1 MPPLSPAAGC
11 RLPVLRIGNPDVKS
25 FFMQIV
31 TTHTNTDFDA
41 LASSI
46 AVTILYPD
54 TLVVAPG
61 NLNANVKAFLSI
73 HKNLFPTIRPKDVDF
88 DRVERLIVVD
98 VNRWERLDRMDPL
111 RDRAGLEIWLWDHHM
126 DDGNLRP
133 TWSCQEAKGATVTLL
148 VRRLKEERKILTPIQ
163 ATLLLAGIY
172 EDTGNLTFPSTT
184 AEDAYAAAYL
194 LERRADLAVLNTFLK
209 PAYGEKQK
217 DVLFHMLQSAKRY
230 HINGHPV
237 SISRQ
242 QIEGHVDNLAV
253 VVHMYREILN
263 VDAAFGI
270 FTEEGKDRC
279 VVIGRGST
287 DGLDIGEIMR
297 KLGGGG
303 HQGAGSAMLRSADPQ
318 QVTRSIKELIRS
330 DQQAAAKVSDLM
342 SFPVISVSSDAS
354 MRETAMILRDKGCTG
369 VPVVDGE
376 KLVGMISRSDFRKL
390 KGEKQV
396 TLPVKAFMC
405 TKVRTI
411 APGKSATDAARLMV
425 KYDIGRLPVV
435 ADGRMIGIMTRSDAM
450 LYLYDLLPD

>member
-1 MPPLSPAAGC
+1 
-11 RLPVLRIGNPDVKS
+11 
-25 FFMQIV
+25 MQIV

-41 LASSI
+41 LASMI
-46 AVTILYPD
+46 AVTVLYPG
-54 TLVVAPG
+54 TIVVAPG
-61 NLNANVKAFLSI
+61 NLNPNVKAFLSI
-73 HKNLFPTIRPKDVDF
+73 HKDLFPTLRSKEVDF

-98 VNRWERLDRMDPL
+98 VNRWKRLDRMTPL

-126 DDGNLRP
+126 NPGSIRP
-133 TWSCQEAKGATVTLL
+133 TWSCQEEKGATVTLL
-148 VRRLKEERKILTPIQ
+148 VRRLKEAKKILTPIQ

-172 EDTGNLTFPSTT
+172 EDTGHLTFPSTT

-194 LERRADLAVLNTFLK
+194 LERKADLAVLSAFLK

-217 DVLFHMLQSAKRY
+217 DVLFHMLQSAKRH
-230 HINGHPV
+230 HINGHRV
-237 SISRQ
+237 SISTQ

-263 VDAAFGI
+263 LDAAFGI
-270 FTEEGKDRC
+270 FAEKGKDRC
-279 VVIGRGST
+279 IVIGRGNT

-303 HQGAGSAMLRSADPQ
+303 HQGAGSAMLRS
-318 QVTRSIKELIRS
+318 VKSEIVVRSIKELIQS

-342 SFPVISVSSDAS
+342 SFPVTTVSPGAS
-354 MRETAMILRDKGCTG
+354 MRETAMILREKGCTG
-369 VPVVDGE
+369 VPVVDGG
-376 KLVGMISRSDFRKL
+376 KLVGMISRRDFRKL
-390 KGEKQV
+390 KGENQV

-411 APGKSATDAARLMV
+411 EPGKSATDAARLMV

-435 ADGRMIGIMTRSDAM
+435 ADDRIIGIMTRSDAM